1 MKTVSYNSESVD
13 ESLERL
19 HKIFLKHNE
28 HDEGDLIFY
37 RIDYRLA
44 EILKVTADEARAY
57 HQIYHT
63 KNPRTV
69 SKAYCSNCN
78 QIVTFV
84 PIIYTVTEN
93 ERSLLK
99 AAEMKGRVIL
109 GDLENIMEDHK
120 IPMFGCAECKKPI
133 PSVEFFELFLYLTYC
148 LFQHIFMTGT
158 NVILYYL
165 V

>member
-1 MKTVSYNSESVD
+1 MKTVSSNSESVD

-19 HKIFLKHNE
+19 HKMFLKHNE

-57 HQIYHT
+57 HQIYNT

-133 PSVEFFELFLYLTYC
+133 PRC
-148 LFQHIFMTGT
+148 GIF
-158 NVILYYL
+158 
-165 V
+165 

>member
-1 MKTVSYNSESVD
+1 MKTVSSNSESVD
-13 ESLERL
+13 ESLEKL
-19 HKIFLKHNE
+19 HKMFLKHNE

-63 KNPRTV
+63 KNPCTV
-69 SKAYCSNCN
+69 SKAYCSTCN

-93 ERSLLK
+93 ERSSYPWRFRK
-99 AAEMKGRVIL
+99 DNG
-109 GDLENIMEDHK
+109 G
-120 IPMFGCAECKKPI
+120 
-133 PSVEFFELFLYLTYC
+133 
-148 LFQHIFMTGT
+148 
-158 NVILYYL
+158 
-165 V
+165 

>member
-1 MKTVSYNSESVD
+1 MKTVSSNSESVD

-19 HKIFLKHNE
+19 HKMFLKHNE

-44 EILKVTADEARAY
+44 EILKVTAD

-84 PIIYTVTEN
+84 PIIYTVTEY

-120 IPMFGCAECKKPI
+120 IPMFGCGECKKPI
-133 PSVEFFELFLYLTYC
+133 PGC
-148 LFQHIFMTGT
+148 GIF
-158 NVILYYL
+158 
-165 V
+165 

>member
-1 MKTVSYNSESVD
+1 MKTVSSNSESVD

-93 ERSLLK
+93 ERSSYPWRFRK
-99 AAEMKGRVIL
+99 DNG
-109 GDLENIMEDHK
+109 G
-120 IPMFGCAECKKPI
+120 
-133 PSVEFFELFLYLTYC
+133 S
-148 LFQHIFMTGT
+148 
-158 NVILYYL
+158 
-165 V
+165 